1 MWTIPN
7 ILTLGRMAL
16 LPVMVALFFLPLE
29 WAAWTCLSLYVV
41 GAVTD
46 FLDGW
51 IARRF
56 EQKSEFGAMIDPISD
71 KVFVVTI
78 MLMLVAVGRI
88 DGLMVLSVVIII
100 VREFI
105 VSGLR
110 EYLGPKGVKLPV
122 TKLAKWKTTLQM
134 AALGFLIVGPYVF
147 LATLIGNI
155 ALAGAA
161 VLTLITG
168 WGYVKTGLKI
178 LKTTDEHRF
187 TQIIQKDTQ

>member
-7 ILTLGRMAL
+7 ILTVGRMAL
-16 LPVMVALFFLPLE
+16 LPVMVALFFVPFA
-29 WAAWTCLSLYVV
+29 WAAWTCLGLYII

-56 EQKSEFGAMIDPISD
+56 NLQSEFGAMIDPISD

-134 AALGFLIVGPYVF
+134 AALGFLIVGPYMF
-147 LATLIGNI
+147 LTTLIGNI
-155 ALAGAA
+155 ALAGAT

-168 WGYVKTGLKI
+168 WGYMKTGMDVIRKMP
-178 LKTTDEHRF
+178 
-187 TQIIQKDTQ
+187 

>member
-1 MWTIPN
+1 MIWTIPN

-16 LPVMVALFFLPLE
+16 LPVMIALFFLPME
-29 WAAWTCLSLYVV
+29 WAAWTCLGLYAI

-56 EQKSEFGAMIDPISD
+56 NQQSEFGAMIDPISD

-78 MLMLVAVGRI
+78 MLMLVAAGRI
-88 DGLMVLSVVIII
+88 DGLMVLSVVVII

-122 TKLAKWKTTLQM
+122 TNLAKWKTTLQM
-134 AALGFLIVGPYVF
+134 AALGFLIVGPYMF

-168 WGYVKTGLKI
+168 WGYLQAGMDVIRKMP
-178 LKTTDEHRF
+178 
-187 TQIIQKDTQ
+187 

>member
-7 ILTLGRMAL
+7 ILTIGRMAL
-16 LPVMVALFFLPLE
+16 LPVMVALFFLPFA
-29 WAAWTCLSLYVV
+29 WAAWTCLGLYII

-56 EQKSEFGAMIDPISD
+56 NLQSEFGAMIDPISD

-100 VREFI
+100 VREFT
-105 VSGLR
+105 VSGMR

-122 TKLAKWKTTLQM
+122 TRLAKWKTTLQM

-155 ALAGAA
+155 TLAGAA

-168 WGYVKTGLKI
+168 WGYVKTGMDFIRKMP
-178 LKTTDEHRF
+178 
-187 TQIIQKDTQ
+187 